1 MPSYRE
7 TFWDNASFAFVGHSA
22 KKPFPKLSYGELKRQ
37 GKKVFAV
44 DPSVESV
51 LGDRTYADLA
61 SLPQKVAAVVI
72 EVPREETARWV
83 ERAADAGVEHVW
95 IHMLRDTPEA
105 LAVARARGI
114 HLRTGSC
121 AMMYVSH
128 GLSYHAVHRALDKA
142 LGRY

>member
-1 MPSYRE
+1 MPSSRE
-7 TFWDNASFAFVGHSA
+7 TFWNNASFAFVGHSS
-22 KKPFPKLSYGELKRQ
+22 KKPFPKLSYGELRRQ

-44 DPSVESV
+44 DPSAESI
-51 LGDRTYADLA
+51 LGDRAYVDLA
-61 SLPQKVAAVVI
+61 SLPEKVDAVVI

-83 ERAADAGVEHVW
+83 ARAADAGIKHVW

-105 LAVARARGI
+105 LEVARTRDLD
-114 HLRTGSC
+114 LRTGSC

-128 GLSYHAVHRALDKA
+128 GLSYHTVHKALDKA